1 MTDTD
6 NMQPK
11 SPGRPPKDGIAKMVQ
26 TAVRLPVD
34 LHAFY
39 RSFENTSDA
48 MRVALEAYRDG
59 NYQKQNGEEV

>member
-6 NMQPK
+6 GMQPK
-11 SPGRPPKDGIAKMVQ
+11 SRGRPFKDGVAKMVQ
-26 TAVRLPVD
+26 TNVRLPAD

-39 RSFENTSDA
+39 RSFENASDT

-59 NYQKQNGEEV
+59 NYQKQNGEEA